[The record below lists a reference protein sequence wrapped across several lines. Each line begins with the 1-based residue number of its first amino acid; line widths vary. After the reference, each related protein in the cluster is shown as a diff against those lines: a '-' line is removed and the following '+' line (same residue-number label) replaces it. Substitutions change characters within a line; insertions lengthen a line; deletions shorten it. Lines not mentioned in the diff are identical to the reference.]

1 MYKKVILIVSLLFI
15 LCIFSL
21 KSNNITQTNSVV
33 DTNYIKVENFFES
46 IKKIDRVILSSVFN
60 KETNILSDEQILD
73 LTINIISNNFD
84 KYKIKYSD
92 KMDMVKENGFEYYP
106 IGYIKKNDLKKVIY
120 DIFRRDDI
128 DILSYK
134 SYNVN
139 TDTITIIPR
148 FSEIIDYDLSS
159 INKISKN
166 SDNEYVLNIN
176 YIRII
181 GDITNKFNVEYYIKI
196 NNNKCSFIGFKIINS
211 IINSYI

>member
-176 YIRII
+176 YIRI
-181 GDITNKFNVEYYIKI
+181 
-196 NNNKCSFIGFKIINS
+196 
-211 IINSYI
+211 